1 MVIFNRRV
9 RKDLR
14 QGLRKEMSKTEIG
27 LWMGLQG
34 RQLDGFK
41 FRRQHGIGPYVVD
54 FYCAEARLAIEL
66 DGDSHSTPEARQY
79 DASRDKFISKQNV
92 KVVRFTNREVYEN
105 FEGVLQK
112 IRELL
117 GSRTTASSPEAEARG
132 GNPT

>member
-1 MVIFNRRV
+1 
-9 RKDLR
+9 
-14 QGLRKEMSKTEIG
+14 MSKTEIG